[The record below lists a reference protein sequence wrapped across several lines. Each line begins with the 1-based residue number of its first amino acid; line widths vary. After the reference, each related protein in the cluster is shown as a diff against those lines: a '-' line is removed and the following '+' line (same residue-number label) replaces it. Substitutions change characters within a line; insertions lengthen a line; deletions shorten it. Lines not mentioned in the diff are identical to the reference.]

1 MSYTSLLVNTC
12 SVYRYTAAGT
22 DSYGKPV
29 ETWAIVAALTDIAC
43 RIMPVIGQTNGV
55 EVKVGAEL
63 VIADYQLF
71 LGDVVVTEQDR
82 VNVYWGTTDA
92 WVMYEILLVKDR
104 QDGTDSHH
112 KELMLRTIR

>member
-1 MSYTSLLVNTC
+1 MSYTTLLINTC
-12 SVYRYTAAGT
+12 SVYRYTTAGV
-22 DSYGKPV
+22 DAYGKPV
-29 ETWAIVAALTDIAC
+29 ETWAAVPALSDIAC
-43 RIMPVIGQTNGV
+43 RIMPVSGV

-82 VNVYWGTTDA
+82 VNVYWGTIDA

-104 QDGTDSHH
+104 QDGSDSHH
-112 KELMLRTIR
+112 KELMMRVVR